1 MRNWLWVVLIVV
13 GSGVACVLIWMYSN
27 RHNIFKRRSKDE
39 KKAKKQTKKIAKDEK
54 KAKKVVEAAQKADA
68 ETRKDSDELSF
79 SEKQI
84 EVIDNIK
91 IQSEGY
97 VPSDDFAGTDTI
109 EYASLPRRMPR
120 RRPVEMPKRE
130 YNFEAQTERESLK
143 DQLRSLTPEM
153 KAVVFGNLLDRKD
166 DQF

>member
-1 MRNWLWVVLIVV
+1 MKNWLWIVLIVV

-27 RHNIFKRRSKDE
+27 RHNIFKRRSKEE
-39 KKAKKQTKKIAKDEK
+39 KNAKKQTKKIAKEEK
-54 KAKKVVEAAQKADA
+54 KAKKVVKTTQLA
-68 ETRKDSDELSF
+68 ETKARKDSDELSF

-84 EVIDNIK
+84 EIVDNVK

-97 VPSDDFAGTDTI
+97 VPSDDFAGAETI
-109 EYASLPRRMPR
+109 EYATLPRRAPR

-130 YNFEAQTERESLK
+130 YNFETNTERESLK